1 MKAPLRDRMIP
12 WYFVMAFM
20 VVLAVNIVFVRTA
33 IRSNSGVVT
42 EHAYEKGLAYNQVL
56 AEVKAQHALGWQGR
70 IAYENGSL
78 RFRLQDKTA
87 TPIAGADVKAYI
99 ERPLEEAFSQTITL
113 KETRNGTYEA
123 AVQLPKKGLWDV
135 TVSTTWNKQ
144 YYQTRERLIVP

>member
-1 MKAPLRDRMIP
+1 MPGAGEKLPFADGS
-12 WYFVMAFM
+12 FDT
-20 VVLAVNIVFVRTA
+20 VVCCLTLCSVQDV
-33 IRSNSGVVT
+33 G
-42 EHAYEKGLAYNQVL
+42 QVL